1 MKKLFLLFTF
11 IFLLFGC
18 GDEEKTEV
26 KPVVEE
32 KVIPYSFYEKG
43 SNSVKFQGIVNLQ
56 LTDDKIPD
64 LEQMKEV
71 AKQLITKNPK
81 FENYFFR
88 FEFPF
93 GQKRPEKNA
102 MDFQLYYNINKLGD
116 NDFEIQ
122 PLYQQMTFYDIT
134 LKENVINKIGINK
147 ISSISPIKIN
157 DSIEEIVKKLG
168 SPSEK
173 EEDRYY
179 YYIVNERNQMFGILY
194 LEIKENKVSNVGFY
208 SNNINFTENQL
219 KELKEYVLGNKKLED
234 LNIRELKDIY
244 PFTISGEDFK
254 DRWTFSRLSLG
265 DVDEIEYLIKDN
277 GKTFDF
283 IVPANGENYVKY
295 GFNYKND
302 NLEKIVIVSEN
313 NTDKNYDDFL
323 WDISRAL
330 AVLDPECNFLIERNN
345 ILGNLD
351 FLYDQFS
358 SSKNYKKNINEGKY
372 KFNIQKKKNKTY
384 LTISENK

>member
-179 YYIVNERNQMFGILY
+179 YYIF
-194 LEIKENKVSNVGFY
+194 
-208 SNNINFTENQL
+208 
-219 KELKEYVLGNKKLED
+219 
-234 LNIRELKDIY
+234 
-244 PFTISGEDFK
+244 
-254 DRWTFSRLSLG
+254 
-265 DVDEIEYLIKDN
+265 
-277 GKTFDF
+277 
-283 IVPANGENYVKY
+283 
-295 GFNYKND
+295 
-302 NLEKIVIVSEN
+302 
-313 NTDKNYDDFL
+313 
-323 WDISRAL
+323 
-330 AVLDPECNFLIERNN
+330 
-345 ILGNLD
+345 
-351 FLYDQFS
+351 
-358 SSKNYKKNINEGKY
+358 
-372 KFNIQKKKNKTY
+372 
-384 LTISENK
+384 